1 MPCWQ
6 KWIIT
11 GDLSV
16 LPRERETG
24 VKRRVL
30 LKMALVRSGRAT
42 QARGLPRCQLSSS
55 SSRALLRQPCG
66 SLGLCAGQG
75 ASQRD
80 GLWVFFFYFCHL
92 RGCQTSTLQPSPRRA
107 AASPGQVQKSSRGHK
122 ARLQQELASG
132 PAAPQN
138 LVLGPQEGRTSQPR
152 AWAASVRA
160 DPGPCPHPGAAGTRP
175 QHGPAAPGS
184 GRCLSCSDT
193 HW

>member
-6 KWIIT
+6 KWIMT

-24 VKRRVL
+24 FKRRVL
-30 LKMALVRSGRAT
+30 LKMAVVRSGRAT

-80 GLWVFFFYFCHL
+80 GLWVFFFIFATCVAAKRARCTQAHAEL
-92 RGCQTSTLQPSPRRA
+92 LLLQDGSKKAAETTKPDCNRSWRAAPQRPKTWCWDPRRA
-107 AASPGQVQKSSRGHK
+107 EPRS
-122 ARLQQELASG
+122 
-132 PAAPQN
+132 
-138 LVLGPQEGRTSQPR
+138 LGPGRPR
-152 AWAASVRA
+152 
-160 DPGPCPHPGAAGTRP
+160 
-175 QHGPAAPGS
+175 
-184 GRCLSCSDT
+184 
-193 HW
+193 